1 MTPRLLVCEYTARIT
16 DPTVWSSHLH
26 AGLYDH
32 LTTTGADDTS
42 IETREKRE
50 QIFFLQCTQWYNLSV
65 FSQTSFVCNAQNYPP
80 FSGIELHSGFR
91 DKKGLKI
98 FKFTRWSG
106 GHARKGLLYAW

>member
-1 MTPRLLVCEYTARIT
+1 MCEYTARIT

-65 FSQTSFVCNAQNYPP
+65 FSQTSFVCNAQNYLP